1 MNPNIPQTF
10 QAILNDA
17 QAALDKLL
25 SAAPAQDA
33 RAKAD
38 ALIQHTL
45 AKMGAVPRAEFEIQ
59 RDMLLALRERV
70 AQLEQQLAAQAAAS
84 SATHKAPS
92 ATP

>member
-10 QAILNDA
+10 QAILKDA
-17 QAALDKLL
+17 QTALDKLL

-84 SATHKAPS
+84 SATHKAAS
-92 ATP
+92 TTP